1 EILEAN
7 LKNRNISQT
16 KYDSELLKLKN
27 DLVQKQAEVTI
38 DNAQREL
45 DEYIASNQS
54 KIDSDVFFSEES
66 LRIEQERLNN
76 IAEARREFAQ
86 KQLEEG
92 VINQQQYND
101 AINAINEE
109 NRIALEEAQI
119 ERDEAIK
126 EQQAID
132 LENQREID
140 EQQYQDR
147 FALQLARLEEQ
158 KQAELANAEKT
169 GADKT
174 LIEKKYAQFQEDIER
189 QKQQSKM
196 ALAS

>member
-1 EILEAN
+1 ADQAIKDQEEQLELFIQQQGRRAKTLQEQLNVAQEVYKREVEILEAN

-86 KQLEEG
+86 KQLE
-92 VINQQQYND
+92 
-101 AINAINEE
+101 
-109 NRIALEEAQI
+109 
-119 ERDEAIK
+119 
-126 EQQAID
+126 
-132 LENQREID
+132 
-140 EQQYQDR
+140 
-147 FALQLARLEEQ
+147 
-158 KQAELANAEKT
+158 
-169 GADKT
+169 
-174 LIEKKYAQFQEDIER
+174 
-189 QKQQSKM
+189 
-196 ALAS
+196 